1 MISKGGGR
9 MFKIGEFSKLTQ
21 VSIRMLRYYDE
32 MGLLPPQAIDPQTGY
47 RLYAVEQ
54 IPLLNRIV
62 YLRDAGFQVA
72 EIAKALQAPDEQAFL
87 AQLESKYRQIEQQ
100 IQAEQEKL
108 RRLELAKKALLT
120 EEKALPFQIVLR
132 AVPSYPVLALRRVIP
147 NYYAEG
153 ALWQELSAL
162 ASQRHVC
169 FTEKP
174 FSIYHDQ
181 DYREREVDVELCAPV
196 KKLGKA
202 WGELHFRCT
211 EAVPIMACTMVYG
224 DFSRIAGAYQAFARW
239 LEDNS
244 RYQIAGADRQI
255 VHRGPWN
262 ESDPEK
268 YLTEL
273 QIPVQLTADF

>member
-1 MISKGGGR
+1 MVSKGGGR

-87 AQLESKYRQIEQQ
+87 TQLESKYRQIEQQ

-108 RRLELAKKALLT
+108 RRLELAKKALFT

-162 ASQRHVC
+162 ARQQHVC

-181 DYREREVDVELCAPV
+181 DYRERDVDVELCAPV

-244 RYQIAGADRQI
+244 RYQIAGADSQI

>member
-1 MISKGGGR
+1 

>member
-1 MISKGGGR
+1 M
-9 MFKIGEFSKLTQ
+9 
-21 VSIRMLRYYDE
+21 
-32 MGLLPPQAIDPQTGY
+32 
-47 RLYAVEQ
+47 
-54 IPLLNRIV
+54 
-62 YLRDAGFQVA
+62 
-72 EIAKALQAPDEQAFL
+72 
-87 AQLESKYRQIEQQ
+87 
-100 IQAEQEKL
+100 
-108 RRLELAKKALLT
+108 
-120 EEKALPFQIVLR
+120 R

>member
-1 MISKGGGR
+1 

-32 MGLLPPQAIDPQTGY
+32 MGLLQPQAVDPDTGY

-72 EIAKALQAPDEQAFL
+72 EIARALQAPDEHAFL
-87 AQLESKYRQIEQQ
+87 AQLESKYAQIQQQ
-100 IQAEQEKL
+100 IQAEHEKL
-108 RRLELAKKALLT
+108 RRLELAKQALFT
-120 EEKALPFQIVLR
+120 EGAALPFQIVLR
-132 AVPSYPVLALRRVIP
+132 TVPSYPVLTLRRVIP
-147 NYYAEG
+147 DYYAEG
-153 ALWQELSAL
+153 VLWQEMSAL
-162 ASQRHVC
+162 AAQWRLT
-169 FTEKP
+169 FTDKP
-174 FSIYHDQ
+174 FSIYHDP
-181 DYREREVDVELCAPV
+181 DYREQEVDVELCAPI
-196 KKLGKA
+196 KKLGQD
-202 WGELHFRCT
+202 GHGLTFRHT
-211 EAVPIMACTMVYG
+211 EAVPVMACTMVYG

-239 LEDNS
+239 LEAND

-273 QIPVQLTADF
+273 QIPVQLADDF